1 MGVASVLNVQS
12 FFFIKENWICALTRH
27 DAEANI
33 NILLTRNLLI
43 NSDVRTIEHVFI
55 LILFVDMHG
64 AVVVS

>member
-1 MGVASVLNVQS
+1 MEVASVLNVQS